1 MGAFSFFGG
10 IFLRAFLTVV
20 PAVINLDLDI
30 PRNFKMVISMQEKLF
45 ENNQILKSHQS
56 IYIITIHLNKLSLL
70 LNI

>member
-10 IFLRAFLTVV
+10 IFLLAFLTVV

-30 PRNFKMVISMQEKLF
+30 PRNFKMVISMQEFFF

-56 IYIITIHLNKLSLL
+56 IYIITINLNKLSLL